1 MKCSHAFLPL
11 QNARAQGSSREAE
24 NELHI
29 FTEATTK
36 IKDGGCGGCIWKEKK
51 KKKAK
56 GCRKEADRCPG
67 GSSNKEALHR
77 SLRWVLTKSSYQK
90 ADALTL
96 GTHTTARLLL
106 THSFPLQ
113 SPHLFQANVLPWRQ
127 AGSKSDAEMKKKHFA
142 ASGFTG

>member
-29 FTEATTK
+29 FTEAATK
-36 IKDGGCGGCIWKEKK
+36 IKGGCGRCIWKEKK
-51 KKKAK
+51 KN
-56 GCRKEADRCPG
+56 RKRIQKRSRCPD

-77 SLRWVLTKSSYQK
+77 SLGWVLTKSSYQK

-96 GTHTTARLLL
+96 RTHTTTRLLL
-106 THSFPLQ
+106 THSFPPQ
-113 SPHLFQANVLPWRQ
+113 SPHLFQANVLPWRR
-127 AGSKSDAEMKKKHFA
+127 AGSKSDAEMKKMLFA
-142 ASGFTG
+142 VSGFTD